1 MTLTTRIFCSRQ
13 YLENTTDVAN
23 FCFYCLQMSEKSGV
37 MKENC
42 WTFVLVV
49 VHRIFYSHFIISL
62 KKYDHG
68 S

>member
-1 MTLTTRIFCSRQ
+1 
-13 YLENTTDVAN
+13 
-23 FCFYCLQMSEKSGV
+23 

-62 KKYDHG
+62 KKYDYG
-68 S
+68 KTFLYIIIILCFVNKQCQILARD